1 MTGKLHVYTG
11 DGKGKT
17 TAAMGLALRSLG
29 HGRRVLIAQFLKDG
43 RSGEL
48 AALKTFE
55 RATVYP
61 AKPISGFVFAM
72 TAAQKEEAAKQ
83 QNTQAADIQSEA
95 ERLCPALTV
104 LDELNV
110 ALACGMVTRENAER
124 LIDAALAFGDV
135 VSTGR
140 NAPEWLREKADYVSE
155 IIARKHPFQTEK
167 LAASMAVPVIGS
179 YAPALGYGQA
189 DKSAQASQIEE
200 LNPNT
205 IRYSQNSVN
214 GSQPIV
220 DSMKANG
227 WQGDPIDVVQMPDGN
242 LTTIDNTRVVAAR
255 EAGINVQA
263 NVHSFNE
270 PLPEEFIERFT
281 TKNGVPQTWGEAILL
296 RIQNQSGGFSTENP
310 YGAQEMM
317 KIN

>member
-48 AALKTFE
+48 AALRTFE

-83 QNTQAADIQSEA
+83 QN
-95 ERLCPALTV
+95 
-104 LDELNV
+104 
-110 ALACGMVTRENAER
+110 
-124 LIDAALAFGDV
+124 V

-167 LAASMAVPVIGS
+167 LAAREG
-179 YAPALGYGQA
+179 
-189 DKSAQASQIEE
+189 IE
-200 LNPNT
+200 
-205 IRYSQNSVN
+205 Y
-214 GSQPIV
+214 
-220 DSMKANG
+220 
-227 WQGDPIDVVQMPDGN
+227 
-242 LTTIDNTRVVAAR
+242 
-255 EAGINVQA
+255 
-263 NVHSFNE
+263 
-270 PLPEEFIERFT
+270 
-281 TKNGVPQTWGEAILL
+281 
-296 RIQNQSGGFSTENP
+296 
-310 YGAQEMM
+310 
-317 KIN
+317 

>member
-72 TAAQKEEAAKQ
+72 TAAQNA
-83 QNTQAADIQSEA
+83 QAADIQSEA
-95 ERLCPALTV
+95 EGLRPALTV

-124 LIDAALAFGDV
+124 LIDAALMFGDV

-167 LAASMAVPVIGS
+167 LAAREG
-179 YAPALGYGQA
+179 
-189 DKSAQASQIEE
+189 IE
-200 LNPNT
+200 
-205 IRYSQNSVN
+205 Y
-214 GSQPIV
+214 
-220 DSMKANG
+220 
-227 WQGDPIDVVQMPDGN
+227 
-242 LTTIDNTRVVAAR
+242 
-255 EAGINVQA
+255 
-263 NVHSFNE
+263 
-270 PLPEEFIERFT
+270 
-281 TKNGVPQTWGEAILL
+281 
-296 RIQNQSGGFSTENP
+296 
-310 YGAQEMM
+310 
-317 KIN
+317 

>member
-48 AALKTFE
+48 AALRTFE

-72 TAAQKEEAAKQ
+72 TAAH
-83 QNTQAADIQSEA
+83 IQSEA
-95 ERLCPALTV
+95 EGLRPALTV

-140 NAPEWLREKADYVSE
+140 NAPEWLRERADYVSE
-155 IIARKHPFQTEK
+155 IAAQKHPFQTEK
-167 LAASMAVPVIGS
+167 LAAREG
-179 YAPALGYGQA
+179 
-189 DKSAQASQIEE
+189 IE
-200 LNPNT
+200 
-205 IRYSQNSVN
+205 Y
-214 GSQPIV
+214 
-220 DSMKANG
+220 
-227 WQGDPIDVVQMPDGN
+227 
-242 LTTIDNTRVVAAR
+242 
-255 EAGINVQA
+255 
-263 NVHSFNE
+263 
-270 PLPEEFIERFT
+270 
-281 TKNGVPQTWGEAILL
+281 
-296 RIQNQSGGFSTENP
+296 
-310 YGAQEMM
+310 
-317 KIN
+317 